1 MLMLTFITISIC
13 LFLIFVTG
21 WTLTTYFVKKDS
33 QELIRKELKNL
44 FDSCKMLFISL
55 KTLVEILASS
65 SISSESREVNAVKQN
80 ISDEDEQHLNL
91 AQPVQDIESGLLE
104 VVHEKDV
111 DTALSSFS
119 PEVVDV
125 INEEEEKV
133 A

>member
-33 QELIRKELKNL
+33 QKLIEKELKNS
-44 FDSCKMLFISL
+44 FDICKMLFISL

-65 SISSESREVNAVKQN
+65 SISSESGEVNAVKQN
-80 ISDEDEQHLNL
+80 ISDEDEQQLNL
-91 AQPVQDIESGLLE
+91 VQPVQEIESGLLE

>member
-33 QELIRKELKNL
+33 QKLIRKELKNL
-44 FDSCKMLFISL
+44 FDICKMLFISL

-65 SISSESREVNAVKQN
+65 SISSESGEVNAVKQN
-80 ISDEDEQHLNL
+80 ISDEDEQLLNL
-91 AQPVQDIESGLLE
+91 VQPIQEIESGLLE

>member
-1 MLMLTFITISIC
+1 MMLTLITISIC

-21 WTLTTYFVKKDS
+21 WTLTTYFIKKDS
-33 QELIRKELKNL
+33 QNLIRKELKNL
-44 FDSCKMLFISL
+44 FDVCKMLVISL
-55 KTLVEILASS
+55 KTLIEILASS
-65 SISSESREVNAVKQN
+65 SFSSESEEVNAVETT
-80 ISDEDEQHLNL
+80 ISDEDEQLLSLVH
-91 AQPVQDIESGLLE
+91 PVQKIESASLE
-104 VVHEKDV
+104 VVQEEDD

>member
-65 SISSESREVNAVKQN
+65 SISSEPGEVNAVKQN

-91 AQPVQDIESGLLE
+91 AQPVQEIESGLLE

>member
-13 LFLIFVTG
+13 LFLIFITG

-65 SISSESREVNAVKQN
+65 SISSESGEVNAVKQN

>member
-1 MLMLTFITISIC
+1 MLTLITISIC

-21 WTLTTYFVKKDS
+21 WTLTTYFIKKDS
-33 QELIRKELKNL
+33 QNLIRKELKNL
-44 FDSCKMLFISL
+44 FDVCKMLVISL
-55 KTLVEILASS
+55 KTLIEILASS
-65 SISSESREVNAVKQN
+65 SFSSESEEVNAVETT
-80 ISDEDEQHLNL
+80 ISDEDEQLL
-91 AQPVQDIESGLLE
+91 SLVQPVQKIESASLE
-104 VVHEKDV
+104 VMQEEDD

>member
-1 MLMLTFITISIC
+1 MLTLITISIC

-21 WTLTTYFVKKDS
+21 WTLTTYFIKKDS
-33 QELIRKELKNL
+33 QNLIRKELKNL
-44 FDSCKMLFISL
+44 FDVCKMLVISL
-55 KTLVEILASS
+55 KTLIEILASS
-65 SISSESREVNAVKQN
+65 SFSSESEEVNAVETT
-80 ISDEDEQHLNL
+80 ISGEDEQLLSLVH
-91 AQPVQDIESGLLE
+91 PVQKIESASLE
-104 VVHEKDV
+104 VVHEEDD

>member
-1 MLMLTFITISIC
+1 MMLTLITISIC

-21 WTLTTYFVKKDS
+21 WTLTTYFIKKDS
-33 QELIRKELKNL
+33 QNLIRKELKNL
-44 FDSCKMLFISL
+44 FDVCKMLVISL
-55 KTLVEILASS
+55 KTLIEILASS
-65 SISSESREVNAVKQN
+65 SFSSESEEANAVETT
-80 ISDEDEQHLNL
+80 ISDEDEQLL
-91 AQPVQDIESGLLE
+91 SLVQPVQKIESASLE
-104 VVHEKDV
+104 VMQEEDD

>member
-44 FDSCKMLFISL
+44 FDICKMLFISL

-65 SISSESREVNAVKQN
+65 SISSQSGEVNAVKQN

-91 AQPVQDIESGLLE
+91 AQPVQEIESGLLE

>member
-1 MLMLTFITISIC
+1 MLTLITISIC

-21 WTLTTYFVKKDS
+21 WTLTTYFIKKDS
-33 QELIRKELKNL
+33 QNLIRKELKNL
-44 FDSCKMLFISL
+44 FDVCKMLVISL
-55 KTLVEILASS
+55 KTLIEILASS
-65 SISSESREVNAVKQN
+65 SFSSESEEVNAVETT
-80 ISDEDEQHLNL
+80 ISDEDEQLLSLVH
-91 AQPVQDIESGLLE
+91 PVQKIESASLE
-104 VVHEKDV
+104 VVQEEDD

>member
-1 MLMLTFITISIC
+1 MLTLITISIC

-21 WTLTTYFVKKDS
+21 WTLTTYFIKKDS
-33 QELIRKELKNL
+33 QNLIRKELKNL
-44 FDSCKMLFISL
+44 FDVCKMLVISL
-55 KTLVEILASS
+55 KTLIEILASS
-65 SISSESREVNAVKQN
+65 SFSSESEEANAVETT
-80 ISDEDEQHLNL
+80 ISDEDEQLL
-91 AQPVQDIESGLLE
+91 SLVQPVQKIESASLE
-104 VVHEKDV
+104 VMQEEDD

>member
-1 MLMLTFITISIC
+1 MLTLITISIC

-21 WTLTTYFVKKDS
+21 WTLTTYFIKKDS
-33 QELIRKELKNL
+33 QNLIRKELKNL
-44 FDSCKMLFISL
+44 FNVCKMLVISL
-55 KTLVEILASS
+55 KTLIEILASS
-65 SISSESREVNAVKQN
+65 SFSSESEEVNAVETT
-80 ISDEDEQHLNL
+80 ISDEDEQLLSLVH
-91 AQPVQDIESGLLE
+91 PVQKIESASLE
-104 VVHEKDV
+104 VVQEEDD

>member
-1 MLMLTFITISIC
+1 M
-13 LFLIFVTG
+13 
-21 WTLTTYFVKKDS
+21 TTYFVKKDS
-33 QELIRKELKNL
+33 QKLIRKELKNL
-44 FDSCKMLFISL
+44 FDICKMLFISL
-55 KTLVEILASS
+55 KALVEILASS
-65 SISSESREVNAVKQN
+65 SISSESGEVNAVKQN
-80 ISDEDEQHLNL
+80 ISDEDEQLLNL
-91 AQPVQDIESGLLE
+91 VQPVQEIESGLLE

>member
-33 QELIRKELKNL
+33 QKLIRKELKNL
-44 FDSCKMLFISL
+44 FDICKMLFISL
-55 KTLVEILASS
+55 KTLVEILGSS
-65 SISSESREVNAVKQN
+65 SISSESGDVNAVKQN
-80 ISDEDEQHLNL
+80 ISDEDEQLLNL
-91 AQPVQDIESGLLE
+91 VQPVQEIESGLLE
-104 VVHEKDV
+104 VVHEKDE

>member
-65 SISSESREVNAVKQN
+65 SISSESGEVNAVKQN

>member
-1 MLMLTFITISIC
+1 MMLTLITISIC

-21 WTLTTYFVKKDS
+21 WTLTTYFIKKDS
-33 QELIRKELKNL
+33 QNLIRKELKNL
-44 FDSCKMLFISL
+44 FDVCKMLVISL
-55 KTLVEILASS
+55 KTLIEILASS
-65 SISSESREVNAVKQN
+65 SFSSESEEANAVETT
-80 ISDEDEQHLNL
+80 ISDEDEQLLSLVH
-91 AQPVQDIESGLLE
+91 PVQKIESASLE
-104 VVHEKDV
+104 VVQEEDD

>member
-33 QELIRKELKNL
+33 QKLIRKELKSL
-44 FDSCKMLFISL
+44 FDICKMLFISL

-65 SISSESREVNAVKQN
+65 SISSESGEVNAVKQN
-80 ISDEDEQHLNL
+80 ISDEDEQILNL
-91 AQPVQDIESGLLE
+91 VQPVQEIESGLLE